1 MLRGPPGYV
10 VYLRAR
16 TSRQRNGG
24 LGMDAQH
31 AAVVEFLRQH
41 GGTIVAQYVEIESG
55 NRSTRPEL
63 AMALEAARKGKA
75 TLLIAKLDRL
85 ARNQMFL
92 ANLKDAGVDF
102 VACDQPFAS
111 RLTLHI
117 LAAEAEDEVRRI
129 RKRTKAALQA
139 AKARGVKLGS
149 PIAVET
155 VGAARA
161 ARSRYSANAN
171 AATRAVIADI
181 QRSGVLTWSR
191 SARPL
196 KREACARP
204 AATRHG
210 GPFKCGGCW
219 LRQVEDA
226 LDIRPLFGLG
236 PSAPVSLLVANH
248 CRACGPRLDAP
259 R

>member
-1 MLRGPPGYV
+1 MIREPVKYV
-10 VYLRAR
+10 VYLRAS
-16 TSRQRNGG
+16 TARQGKGG
-24 LGMDAQH
+24 LGMDAQY
-31 AAVVEFLRQH
+31 AAVVEFVRQH
-41 GGTIVAQYVEIESG
+41 GGTIVAQYVEVESG
-55 NRSTRPEL
+55 NRSDRPEL
-63 AMALEAARKGKA
+63 AKALELARKGKA

-117 LAAEAEDEVRRI
+117 LAAEAEDEARRI
-129 RKRTKAALQA
+129 SERTKAALQA

-149 PIAVET
+149 PIAIET

-181 QRSGVLTWSR
+181 QRSGVLTLVEIGKALE
-191 SARPL
+191 ARGLRTP
-196 KREACARP
+196 RGHTTWRP
-204 AATRHG
+204 VQVWRLLAAAGRG
-210 GPFKCGGCW
+210 
-219 LRQVEDA
+219 RAEN
-226 LDIRPLFGLG
+226 
-236 PSAPVSLLVANH
+236 AN
-248 CRACGPRLDAP
+248 
-259 R
+259 

>member
-1 MLRGPPGYV
+1 ML
-10 VYLRAR
+10 
-16 TSRQRNGG
+16 
-24 LGMDAQH
+24 
-31 AAVVEFLRQH
+31 H
-41 GGTIVAQYVEIESG
+41 GGTIVAQYVEVESG

-75 TLLIAKLDRL
+75 TLLFAKLDRL
-85 ARNQMFL
+85 ARNPVFI

-117 LAAEAEDEVRRI
+117 LAAEAEDEARRI
-129 RKRTKAALQA
+129 SERTKAALQA
-139 AKARGVKLGS
+139 AKARAVKLGS

-181 QRSGVLTWSR
+181 QRSGVLTLVEIGKALE
-191 SARPL
+191 ARGLRTP
-196 KREACARP
+196 RGHTTWRP
-204 AATRHG
+204 VQVWRLLAAAGRG
-210 GPFKCGGCW
+210 
-219 LRQVEDA
+219 
-226 LDIRPLFGLG
+226 
-236 PSAPVSLLVANH
+236 
-248 CRACGPRLDAP
+248 RAG
-259 R
+259 